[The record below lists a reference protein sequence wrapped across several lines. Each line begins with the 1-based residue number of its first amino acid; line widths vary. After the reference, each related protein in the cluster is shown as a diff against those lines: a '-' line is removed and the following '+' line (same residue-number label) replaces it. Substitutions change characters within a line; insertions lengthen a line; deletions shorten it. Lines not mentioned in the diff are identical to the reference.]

1 MSERIKKETPL
12 VKTTSLEETHKHRI
26 EQAQWYIVNCN
37 KGHEDK
43 VAADLKNKIEKKL
56 NLKDNIF
63 QVRVVKEAIP
73 DKDKKITEK
82 NIFPGY
88 IFVHMI
94 LTEDTWYDI
103 RNTIGINGFIGSS
116 GKGVPPTP
124 LSTKEVN
131 EMLYRNS
138 KNSSQPKVKE
148 TKKIIR
154 DFELND
160 FVHITSGALQ
170 SREGQVIKLD
180 EDKGVATVSVDM
192 FGRQTEIKVE
202 YDSCKKIKV

>member
-1 MSERIKKETPL
+1 MKNEKLLNKVVP
-12 VKTTSLEETHKHRI
+12 VEETHKNRI
-26 EQAQWYIVNCN
+26 AQAQWYIVNCN
-37 KGHEDK
+37 KGNEDK
-43 VAADLKNKIEKKL
+43 VAAGLRQKIEKKL

-63 QVRVVKEAIP
+63 QVRVVSETST
-73 DKDKKITEK
+73 DKDKKVTEK

-103 RNTIGINGFIGSS
+103 RNTAGINGFIGSS

-138 KNSSQPKVKE
+138 KPPVQPKVKQVKE
-148 TKKIIR
+148 VNR
-154 DFELND
+154 DFKVDD
-160 FVHITSGALQ
+160 FVNITSGALQ
-170 SREGQVIKLD
+170 DREGRVTKVDD
-180 EDKGVATVSVDM
+180 EKGVATVAVDM
-192 FGRQTEIKVE
+192 FGRETEVKVE
-202 YDSCKKIKV
+202 YDSCKKINS

>member
-1 MSERIKKETPL
+1 MKNEKLLNKVVP
-12 VKTTSLEETHKHRI
+12 VEETHKNRI
-26 EQAQWYIVNCN
+26 AQAQWYIVNCN
-37 KGHEDK
+37 KGNEDK
-43 VAADLKNKIEKKL
+43 VAAGLRQKIEKKL

-63 QVRVVKEAIP
+63 QVRVVNETSTDKE
-73 DKDKKITEK
+73 KKVTEK

-103 RNTIGINGFIGSS
+103 RNTAGINGFIGSS

-138 KNSSQPKVKE
+138 KPPVQPKVKQVKE
-148 TKKIIR
+148 VNR
-154 DFELND
+154 DFKVDE

-170 SREGQVIKLD
+170 DREGRVTKVDD
-180 EDKGVATVSVDM
+180 EKGVATVAVDM
-192 FGRQTEIKVE
+192 FGRETEVKVE
-202 YDSCKKIKV
+202 YDSCKKINS

>member
-1 MSERIKKETPL
+1 MKNEKLLNKVVP
-12 VKTTSLEETHKHRI
+12 VEETHKNRI
-26 EQAQWYIVNCN
+26 AQAQWYIVNCN
-37 KGHEDK
+37 KGSEDK
-43 VAADLKNKIEKKL
+43 VAAGLRQKIEKKL

-63 QVRVVKEAIP
+63 QVRVVSETST
-73 DKDKKITEK
+73 DKDKKVTEK

-103 RNTIGINGFIGSS
+103 RNTAGINGFIGSS

-138 KNSSQPKVKE
+138 KPPVQPKVKQVKE
-148 TKKIIR
+148 VNR
-154 DFELND
+154 DFKVDD

-170 SREGQVIKLD
+170 DREGRVTKVND
-180 EDKGVATVSVDM
+180 EKGVATVAVDM
-192 FGRQTEIKVE
+192 FGRETEVKVE
-202 YDSCKKIKV
+202 YDSCKKINS

>member
-1 MSERIKKETPL
+1 MKNEKLLNKVVP
-12 VKTTSLEETHKHRI
+12 VEETHKNRI
-26 EQAQWYIVNCN
+26 AQAQWYIVNCN
-37 KGHEDK
+37 KGNEDK
-43 VAADLKNKIEKKL
+43 VAAGLRQKIEKKL

-63 QVRVVKEAIP
+63 QVRVVSETST
-73 DKDKKITEK
+73 DKDKKVTEK

-103 RNTIGINGFIGSS
+103 RNTAGINGFIGSS

-138 KNSSQPKVKE
+138 KPPVQPKVKQVKE
-148 TKKIIR
+148 VNR
-154 DFELND
+154 DFKVDD

-170 SREGQVIKLD
+170 DREGRVTKVDD
-180 EDKGVATVSVDM
+180 EKGVATVAVDM
-192 FGRQTEIKVE
+192 FGRETEVKVE
-202 YDSCKKIKV
+202 YDSCKKINS

>member
-1 MSERIKKETPL
+1 MKKETLL
-12 VKTTSLEETHKHRI
+12 VKTMSVEETHKHRI

-43 VAADLKNKIEKKL
+43 VATDLRNKIEKL

-63 QVRVVKEAIP
+63 QVRVVKETIT
-73 DKDKKITEK
+73 DKDKKTTEK

-88 IFVHMI
+88 IFIHMI

-103 RNTIGINGFIGSS
+103 RNTTGINGFIGSS

-131 EMLYRNS
+131 EMLYRNV
-138 KNSSQPKVKE
+138 KNPLQPKIKE

-170 SREGQVIKLD
+170 NREGQVIKLD
-180 EDKGVATVSVDM
+180 EDKGVAIVSVDM

-202 YDSCKKIKV
+202 YDNCKKIKV

>member
-1 MSERIKKETPL
+1 MSERIKKENHL
-12 VKTTSLEETHKHRI
+12 LKNVSLEETHKYRI
-26 EQAQWYIVNCN
+26 QQAQWYIVNCN

-63 QVRVVKEAIP
+63 QVRVVKETML
-73 DKDKKITEK
+73 DKDKKSIEK

-88 IFVHMI
+88 IFIHMI

-103 RNTIGINGFIGSS
+103 RNTAGINGFIGSS

-138 KNSSQPKVKE
+138 KIPPQHKTKE
-148 TKKIIR
+148 KIIH
-154 DFELND
+154 DFQVKD
-160 FVHITSGALQ
+160 YVHITSGALQ
-170 SREGQVIKLD
+170 GREGQIIKLD
-180 EDKGVATVSVDM
+180 DDKGVATVSVGM
-192 FGRQTEIKVE
+192 FGRETEVKVE
-202 YDSCKKIKV
+202 YDSCKKVKV

>member
-1 MSERIKKETPL
+1 MKNEKLLNKVET
-12 VKTTSLEETHKHRI
+12 VEETHKNRI
-26 EQAQWYIVNCN
+26 AQAQWYIVNCN

-43 VAADLKNKIEKKL
+43 VAADLRQKIEKKL

-63 QVRVVKEAIP
+63 QVRVVKEIST
-73 DKDKKITEK
+73 DKDKKVTEK

-88 IFVHMI
+88 IFIHMI

-103 RNTIGINGFIGSS
+103 RNTTGINGFIGSS

-138 KNSSQPKVKE
+138 KPPVQPKVKQVKE
-148 TKKIIR
+148 INR
-154 DFELND
+154 DFDVKD

-170 SREGQVIKLD
+170 DREGYVTKIDD
-180 EDKGVATVSVDM
+180 EKGVATVAVDM
-192 FGRQTEIKVE
+192 FGRETEVKVE
-202 YDSCKKIKV
+202 YDSCKKIKT